1 MNIMLVTAL
10 HAAETLAVYH
20 LQRADMTLGA
30 AHDYHLDMAR
40 RCLDDI
46 EHIKRQLAD
55 GGVTIEN
62 QDLVMR
68 QRDVAAAQAVIGKH
82 VLPEWRAS
90 EAAPRALEAMAG
102 SGVAEHDRGPQ
113 MLVPS
118 QAPAIGADAWE
129 ELVFVGLIVSD
140 GAKTAPV

>member
-10 HAAETLAVYH
+10 HAAETLAAFH
-20 LQRADMTLGA
+20 RERADETRA
-30 AHDYHLDMAR
+30 TVHDYHQDMAR

-68 QRDVAAAQAVIGKH
+68 QHDVAAAQAIINKH
-82 VLPEWRAS
+82 VLPEWRALR
-90 EAAPRALEAMAG
+90 ETPRALEAM
-102 SGVAEHDRGPQ
+102 VQD
-113 MLVPS
+113 
-118 QAPAIGADAWE
+118 IADAMQAAR
-129 ELVFVGLIVSD
+129 G
-140 GAKTAPV
+140 GTALQRP